1 MSMSDP
7 TCCQKLQQTI
17 SRASFAELRELHD
30 QSFSE
35 NAAKKLLK
43 KMTSSVGTKHSLT
56 LPRASIPPQLSAS
69 DRTPP
74 EEKDGKTKPAMESL
88 LRRLQVLIFPAILP
102 IPSARID
109 SV

>member
-7 TCCQKLQQTI
+7 TCCQKLQRTI
-17 SRASFAELRELHD
+17 SRASFAELRELHE

-43 KMTSSVGTKHSLT
+43 KMTSNVGTRHSLT
-56 LPRASIPPQLSAS
+56 LPTIPPPLSAS

-74 EEKDGKTKPAMESL
+74 EEKDGKARPAMESL
-88 LRRLQVLIFPAILP
+88 LRRLQVLIVPAMLP
-102 IPSARID
+102 IRSARID